1 MSLKQAFMDFS
12 PAKQYDASA
21 KPVVDIDMSECKKEE
36 QPRMIELVNRLAK
49 SPCGLETLQIAAEN
63 GFKFSFFEPGVRCCG
78 ACDELGHWVRLNPT
92 ETDDKLVGTLAHEC
106 RHAGQF
112 VRGAHEAFGV
122 MDVRS
127 ELISFRAMEADAQTY
142 AVTSCKELA
151 LQGEKGPYE
160 IFKKRYPEIEKAFDT
175 AYQAAGNKITHDV
188 MTETFE
194 GWYDQLRTK
203 TVYEEAYQIEPMT
216 KEIYEIKQG
225 KEPTLFYN
233 KQTMSA
239 SEAIALAGWTKD
251 GNYYTKDPSRLESG
265 KFLDVAEA
273 SMQDMQEFF
282 KMRKELTGMEPD
294 ASLASIP
301 TRPDSMKRD
310 RPKMGE
316 KPMAGM
322 FEAKDRI
329 LANKKQYAS
338 EQKTAKQAV
347 LAKVAAMKK
356 VR

>member
-1 MSLKQAFMDFS
+1 
-12 PAKQYDASA
+12 
-21 KPVVDIDMSECKKEE
+21 
-36 QPRMIELVNRLAK
+36 
-49 SPCGLETLQIAAEN
+49 
-63 GFKFSFFEPGVRCCG
+63 
-78 ACDELGHWVRLNPT
+78 
-92 ETDDKLVGTLAHEC
+92 
-106 RHAGQF
+106 
-112 VRGAHEAFGV
+112 
-122 MDVRS
+122 
-127 ELISFRAMEADAQTY
+127 
-142 AVTSCKELA
+142 
-151 LQGEKGPYE
+151 
-160 IFKKRYPEIEKAFDT
+160 
-175 AYQAAGNKITHDV
+175 

-239 SEAIALAGWTKD
+239 VEAVALAGWTKD
-251 GNYYTKDPSRLESG
+251 GNYYTKDPNRLESG

-301 TRPDSMKRD
+301 TRPDTMKRD

-322 FEAKDRI
+322 FETKDRI